1 MPIELEQLQIKP
13 INSLTP
19 HPAVAAAALTL
30 RLELRI
36 QLWEPL
42 AMRCMKIKLLAT
54 MANKFH
60 SNASQI
66 AIDTRTDTRSL
77 SLSLPLYRTYTA
89 ISGAGEWNRTR
100 TASPLSFWESRLI
113 ANECVRVWVEK
124 FSEFSRSHSIDQ
136 RPYPCPTLADS
147 VWHPSESHVYFISAL
162 NSTQFEVFEVKQI
175 SGDINLISFCSGFC
189 FMVLRVQV
197 LHMCVCV
204 YVYERG
210 CRGLCYINGM

>member
-54 MANKFH
+54 MANKFY

-77 SLSLPLYRTYTA
+77 SLSPSLSHLHGHIRSRRMEQDPHRIAFVFLGKQINCQWVCTSVSRKVFRVFPLTLYRPEA
-89 ISGAGEWNRTR
+89 VPLPNPGAVPRRAPESWLTQCDTQARATCILSLLWTQHNSRFLRWN
-100 TASPLSFWESRLI
+100 
-113 ANECVRVWVEK
+113 K
-124 FSEFSRSHSIDQ
+124 F
-136 RPYPCPTLADS
+136 PVT
-147 VWHPSESHVYFISAL
+147 
-162 NSTQFEVFEVKQI
+162 
-175 SGDINLISFCSGFC
+175 
-189 FMVLRVQV
+189 
-197 LHMCVCV
+197 
-204 YVYERG
+204 
-210 CRGLCYINGM
+210 